1 MVLEA
6 ARPEGPETWNE
17 LLNLWLALPPEGAKC
32 CNVIAALMFSS
43 DDEGIAPSRLVE
55 MADGADAVSAELS
68 LKY

>member
-6 ARPEGPETWNE
+6 ARPDGPETWKE
-17 LLNLWLALPPEGAKC
+17 LLNLWLALPPGAVKC
-32 CNVIAALMFSS
+32 CKVIAALMFSS

-55 MADGADAVSAELS
+55 MAVFADAVSAELS